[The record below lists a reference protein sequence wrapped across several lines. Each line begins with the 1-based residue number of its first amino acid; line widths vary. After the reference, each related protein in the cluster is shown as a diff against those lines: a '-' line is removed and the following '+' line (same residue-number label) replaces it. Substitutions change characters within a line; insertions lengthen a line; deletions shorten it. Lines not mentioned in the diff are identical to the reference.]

1 MEKKLK
7 VGVLM
12 GGPSPEHEVSL
23 LSGRGAAQAL
33 HSKGYDVTSLLL
45 TREKKLYA
53 NGAETPF
60 PEGLRGFD
68 VIFIALHGIYG
79 EDGEIQNI
87 LDGLH
92 VPYTGSSAAASKL
105 GMDKWESRDK
115 FKDHGLRT
123 ASGKLVSNSKELP
136 LPLPFVLKPRA
147 SGSSDGVAIV
157 KSPEDY
163 FAKIETAQAEM
174 MAEEYLSGREF
185 TCGALE
191 INGVLTALP
200 VVEIRPAKQYEFFDY
215 EAKYKPGASEEIVP
229 AVIDEALSGKIK
241 EFALTAHRA
250 LGCSVYSRSDF
261 ILSGNDIFILET
273 NTLPGLT
280 PNSLLPKA
288 AKAYGIDFPVLVETI
303 LLSSLRRWNKL
314 P

>member
-1 MEKKLK
+1 MKI
-7 VGVLM
+7 GVLM

-45 TREKKLYA
+45 TREKKLYT
-53 NGAETPF
+53 NGTEAPF

-68 VIFIALHGIYG
+68 VIFIALHGVFG
-79 EDGEIQNI
+79 EDGEIQKI
-87 LDGLH
+87 LDGLQI
-92 VPYTGSSAAASKL
+92 PYTGSNAEASKL
-105 GMDKWESRDK
+105 GMDKWESRNR
-115 FKDHGLRT
+115 FAEHGLRVAKGT
-123 ASGKLVSNSKELP
+123 LISGQNELP

-157 KSPEDY
+157 KTAEDY
-163 FAKIETAQAEM
+163 FEKIKTAQAEM
-174 MAEEYLSGREF
+174 MAEEYVSGREF
-185 TCGALE
+185 TCGVLE
-191 INGVLTALP
+191 IKGALTTLP

-229 AVIDEALSGKIK
+229 AEIDKKISDEMQK
-241 EFALTAHRA
+241 LAATAHEA
-250 LGCSVYSRSDF
+250 LGCAVYSRSDF
-261 ILSGNDIFILET
+261 ILAGSDLYILET

-288 AKAYGIDFPVLVETI
+288 AKAYGIEFADLVETI
-303 LLSSLRRWNKL
+303 LLSSIHKA
-314 P
+314 